1 MITDSRVLETD
12 YVPRD
17 IVHRDHELNTLAS
30 ALRPLTNGDRAET
43 ALLSGP
49 TGVGKICT
57 ARYVVDQLEETVTG
71 VDVQYVNCWEHYSRF
86 KVLYQLLDGLDKT
99 IDIHRQST
107 PTDVLL
113 DRLKDHTTPYVAI
126 CDEADQ
132 LEDKGVLYDLYRIPT
147 LELILIANHDDEFLR
162 MLPDRVTSRLQTSTR
177 IQFNP
182 YTNDELVSILTDRVK
197 WGLRD
202 GVITDTQLHSIA
214 DAAAGDARVAIG
226 TLRTAARRADQQN
239 HDSIAD
245 KLIKEAVSDAKA
257 EIKQKTVEQLTP
269 HQTIIY
275 NIIADSGEI
284 TPGELYEQYREQA
297 SNPRSK
303 RMMRNYLT
311 KLCHY
316 NLIEAEGKNR
326 GRFYRPVT

>member
-1 MITDSRVLETD
+1 MITDSRVLQAD
-12 YVPRD
+12 HVPRD

-30 ALRPLTNGDRAET
+30 ALRPLTHGDRAET

-49 TGVGKICT
+49 TGVGKTCT
-57 ARYVVDQLEETVTG
+57 ARYVADQLEDVVTG

-86 KVLYQLLDGLDKT
+86 KVLYQLLDGLGKT
-99 IDIHRQST
+99 FDIHRQST

-126 CDEADQ
+126 LDESDQ
-132 LEDKGVLYDLYRIPT
+132 LEDNDVLYDLYRVRG
-147 LELILIANHDDEFLR
+147 LELILIANQDDEFLR
-162 MLPDRVTSRLQTSTR
+162 TLPDRVTSRLQTSTR
-177 IQFNP
+177 IRFDP
-182 YTNDELVSILTDRVK
+182 YNDAELVSILTDRAR
-197 WGLRD
+197 WGLRK
-202 GVITDTQLHSIA
+202 GVITDEQLYSIA

-226 TLRTAARRADQQN
+226 TLRAAAHRADQQN
-239 HDSIAD
+239 FDSIPD
-245 KLIKEAVSDAKA
+245 KIIKEAVSDAKA
-257 EIKQKTVEQLTP
+257 EIKQKTVKQLTP

-275 NIIADSGEI
+275 NIIADTGEI

-326 GRFYRPVT
+326 GRSYRPVT